1 MKTNTDILT
10 AIDCCTRMLKKN
22 ESACCS
28 NCPYKKK
35 SNCYTLLLQDVKRII
50 EIGEALDFI
59 GYLKDHNDG
68 TIFNEDGTSPVMQVI
83 DVATL
88 DKKYKEFS
96 K

>member
-22 ESACCS
+22 ESTCCS

-35 SNCYTLLLQDVKRII
+35 SNCYTLLLKDVKRII
-50 EIGEALDFI
+50 EADRVRDFVK
-59 GYLKDHNDG
+59 YLKDHHDG
-68 TIFNEDGTSPVMQVI
+68 SILNEDGTEAVMHVI

>member
-1 MKTNTDILT
+1 MKTNTEILT

-35 SNCYTLLLQDVKRII
+35 NNCYTLLLKDVKRII
-50 EIGEALDFI
+50 ETDRVR
-59 GYLKDHNDG
+59 DHDG
-68 TIFNEDGTSPVMQVI
+68 SILNEDGTETVMYVI

>member
-35 SNCYTLLLQDVKRII
+35 SNCYTLLLKDVKRII
-50 EIGEALDFI
+50 ETDRIRDFI
-59 GYLKDHNDG
+59 QYLKNNHDG
-68 TIFNEDGTSPVMQVI
+68 SILNEDGTETVMNVI
-83 DVATL
+83 DVATR
-88 DKKYKEFS
+88 DKKDKEFS

>member
-1 MKTNTDILT
+1 MLSGDKIIT

-35 SNCYTLLLQDVKRII
+35 SNCYTLLLKDVKRII
-50 EIGEALDFI
+50 ETDSVLDFI
-59 GYLKDHNDG
+59 KYLKVNYDG
-68 TIFNEDGTSPVMQVI
+68 TILNEDGTEAVMDVI